1 MTYYIGS
8 ENSLSDLLG
17 AGQSRYFYGLR
28 RTDEGLLFF
37 TKIDQLTDD
46 STVTVNEAGSN
57 ENNYEEFSYG
67 VDFFDGRLET
77 DHSRPYPNLYF
88 DQYRWDTKNS
98 SYYINENGELVVRI
112 NKEYPYTPDQI
123 V

>member
-1 MTYYIGS
+1 MTYYIGN

-28 RTDEGLLFF
+28 RTDDGLLYF

-46 STVTVNEAGSN
+46 STVTINIAGSN
-57 ENNYEEFSYG
+57 ENNYEEFTYG
-67 VDFFDGRLET
+67 TDYFDGRLEL

-88 DQYRWDTKNS
+88 DQYRWDTKNC
-98 SYYINENGELVVRI
+98 SYYINDNGELVVRI

>member
-1 MTYYIGS
+1 MTYYIGN
-8 ENSLSDLLG
+8 ENSLNDLLG
-17 AGQSRYFYGLR
+17 TGQSRYFYGLR
-28 RTDEGLLFF
+28 RTDDGLLFF

-46 STVTVNEAGSN
+46 STVTVNEAGPN
-57 ENNYEEFSYG
+57 ADNYENFTYG
-67 VDFFDGRLET
+67 TDYFDGRLES

-88 DQYRWDTKNS
+88 DQYRWDTKNC
-98 SYYINENGELVVRI
+98 SYYINNNGELVVRI